1 MRYLKSRRV
10 TEQENVNPSD
20 NMQIIILD
28 AINKKESSVKMMME
42 VAKKE
47 PIYLESAKRLSQLCK
62 TKVDSSNQILC

>member
-1 MRYLKSRRV
+1 MKLLELDFMRYLKSRRV

-47 PIYLESAKRLSQLCK
+47 PIYLESAKRLS
-62 TKVDSSNQILC
+62 